1 MATTW
6 GWLLGNFLLSGLTLV
21 ISGFMV
27 AVFQWLVLQGRV
39 SRPWLWI
46 ITTTIGWTAGYLI
59 TFYLLP
65 SELGSLT
72 GMVIGLA
79 AGIAQWIILRRE
91 LHWAGWWIVFSTIG
105 WTTGLNLIPG
115 IFSTGIM
122 AGTLTGICLEVL
134 LRSPKPK
141 TIAAGSSL

>member
-1 MATTW
+1 
-6 GWLLGNFLLSGLTLV
+6 
-21 ISGFMV
+21 
-27 AVFQWLVLQGRV
+27 GRV

>member
-65 SELGSLT
+65 PELESFT
-72 GMVIGLA
+72 GMIIGLA
-79 AGIAQWIILRRE
+79 AGIAQWIVLRRE
-91 LHWAGWWIVFSTIG
+91 LHWAGWWIVFSMIG
-105 WTTGLNLIPG
+105 WTTGMNLIPG

-134 LRSPKPK
+134 LRNPKPK